1 MRIALSFLLLIAGT
15 APAAD
20 PASAGAADRAS
31 PAAADPAPSMAMTM
45 PLAEKVPVPGGDTY
59 RLRFGSLLSP
69 NDTCPVA
76 KRPLNPRMRATWV
89 NGKPIGFC

>member
-15 APAAD
+15 AAPAA
-20 PASAGAADRAS
+20 
-31 PAAADPAPSMAMTM
+31 M
-45 PLAEKVPVPGGDTY
+45 PLPEKVPVPGGETF
-59 RLRFGSLLSP
+59 RLRFGSVLSA

>member
-1 MRIALSFLLLIAGT
+1 MRAALLSLLLLAAPAGT
-15 APAAD
+15 SAPAAPD
-20 PASAGAADRAS
+20 
-31 PAAADPAPSMAMTM
+31 TM
-45 PLAEKVPVPGGDTY
+45 PPMRPMPAMPPAEKVPVPGGETY
-59 RLRFGSLLSP
+59 RLRFGDDVSL